1 MNSNLDKIE
10 KIAVSLY
17 PFAFSLYPDELM
29 AGQLIVDGL
38 TRMIVDDHL
47 DSSEL
52 MAKDLPFLC
61 LSIFTL
67 AKARKDHFV
76 VKDKEPFFQEL
87 PMHTRA
93 VLFLKEKW
101 KWGNSEIEAATG
113 LTYNEVVLSLHEGR
127 GLMFSKDQ
135 GSSL

>member
-1 MNSNLDKIE
+1 MNSDLDKIE
-10 KIAVSLY
+10 KIAVDLY

-38 TRMIVDDHL
+38 MRMIVDDNL
-47 DSSEL
+47 DASALKS
-52 MAKDLPFLC
+52 KDLPSFC

-67 AKARKDHFV
+67 AKSRKGHILI
-76 VKDKEPFFQEL
+76 KDEDPFYQDL
-87 PMHTRA
+87 PLHTRA

-101 KWGNSEIEAATG
+101 KWNHSEIENATG

-127 GLMFSKDQ
+127 GLLFSRKE
-135 GSSL
+135 SLTL